1 MELFGVNSHILKPLG
16 QSSAICSEK
25 WHMLKGVNCLNFVF
39 DCGSSDVTCPQ
50 IMFYWIVLCCYFLK
64 VFGDC
69 KLGLAEIV
77 VFYWALSSLEDWLFR
92 ISPFPE
98 PNTVPGTQLNLDKTF

>member
-1 MELFGVNSHILKPLG
+1 MELFGVNSHILKPVG

-64 VFGDC
+64 VFGVC
-69 KLGLAEIV
+69 KLGLAEI
-77 VFYWALSSLEDWLFR
+77 LLFFIGLR
-92 ISPFPE
+92 
-98 PNTVPGTQLNLDKTF
+98 VPLRTGFSAFLHFLNLTPFLAPS